1 MWTCP
6 KCGRT
11 FARTNQSH
19 SCGERPLSVDEY
31 LARQPEDIRPELEQM
46 RDILKRA
53 LPDAEERISWSMPT
67 LWQGHNL
74 IHFAAAKHHI
84 GLYPGGCCRPSL
96 QGRAGRQICLKQR
109 QHPDSLRRNRCRPC
123 HTHCPLVPRR
133 AYIAACRNA
142 GKTLKRLG
150 MGCRSPLPSCGR
162 PAHSMR
168 SVHACADSTCR
179 ADAGAQ
185 REAPRRVPRR
195 QPL

>member
-19 SCGERPLSVDEY
+19 WCGEKPLSVDEY

-46 RDILKRA
+46 RGILRRA

-84 GLYPGGCCRPSL
+84 GLYPG
-96 QGRAGRQICLKQR
+96 
-109 QHPDSLRRNRCRPC
+109 D
-123 HTHCPLVPRR
+123 
-133 AYIAACRNA
+133 AAVRHF
-142 GKTLKRLG
+142 KSIRG
-150 MGCRSPLPSCGR
+150 MLPSVTSRMSWTADMSQAKAASGF
-162 PAHSMR
+162 PTAQSMPTLSHALPSGASK
-168 SVHACADSTCR
+168 SVHSSMPER
-179 ADAGAQ
+179 
-185 REAPRRVPRR
+185 REDPQEIGHGLPVSAAWLRPPC
-195 QPL
+195 P